1 MQHLSA
7 GDEGTN
13 NGFELS
19 SSLPT
24 PAIHQ
29 L

>member
-1 MQHLSA
+1 MQYLSA

-19 SSLPT
+19 SSLSSPIIT
-24 PAIHQ
+24 Q

>member
-1 MQHLSA
+1 MQYLSA

-19 SSLPT
+19 SSLASPI
-24 PAIHQ
+24 IHQ
-29 L
+29 P